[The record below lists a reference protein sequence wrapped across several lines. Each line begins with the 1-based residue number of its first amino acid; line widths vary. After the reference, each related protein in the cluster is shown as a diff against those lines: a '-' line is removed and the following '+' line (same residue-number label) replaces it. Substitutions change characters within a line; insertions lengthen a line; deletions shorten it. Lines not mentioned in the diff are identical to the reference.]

1 MTGSVP
7 ISPWLPAGA
16 EPGETV
22 AASAVAAGAATWAI
36 AVVAPSAPTVS
47 TAAAA
52 AVLARLSVPARRITE
67 STAGRVTAAAS

>member
-1 MTGSVP
+1 V
-7 ISPWLPAGA
+7 
-16 EPGETV
+16 E
-22 AASAVAAGAATWAI
+22 ASADAAGAATWRI

-52 AVLARLSVPARRITE
+52 AVLARLSVPALRITE